1 MVGPKPK
8 PVRPLTAVKKPAEPK
23 VEKKK
28 TMAKIKKDD
37 VKVKSDTKPK
47 TDLTLETNDKV
58 VDLKEEQVCDFSCI
72 KLCSHLIVNYY
83 RLRLES
89 RRLRSFLT

>member
-37 VKVKSDTKPK
+37 VKVKSDTKP
-47 TDLTLETNDKV
+47 TADLTLDTNDKV
-58 VDLKEEQVCDFSCI
+58 VDLKEEQVCHFSC
-72 KLCSHLIVNYY
+72 
-83 RLRLES
+83 R
-89 RRLRSFLT
+89 

>member
-1 MVGPKPK
+1 MKK
-8 PVRPLTAVKKPAEPK
+8 TAEAK

-37 VKVKSDTKPK
+37 VKVKSETKPK
-47 TDLTLETNDKV
+47 TDLTPETNDKV

-72 KLCSHLIVNYY
+72 KLW
-83 RLRLES
+83 
-89 RRLRSFLT
+89 

>member
-8 PVRPLTAVKKPAEPK
+8 PVRPLTAVKKPAEAK

-37 VKVKSDTKPK
+37 VKVKSETKPK
-47 TDLTLETNDKV
+47 TDLTPETNDKV

-72 KLCSHLIVNYY
+72 KLW
-83 RLRLES
+83 
-89 RRLRSFLT
+89 

>member
-37 VKVKSDTKPK
+37 VKVKSDIKP
-47 TDLTLETNDKV
+47 TADPTSETNDKV
-58 VDLKEEQVCDFSCI
+58 VDLKEEQVCLFSCI
-72 KLCSHLIVNYY
+72 K
-83 RLRLES
+83 
-89 RRLRSFLT
+89 FW

>member
-8 PVRPLTAVKKPAEPK
+8 PVRPLTAVKKPAEAK

-37 VKVKSDTKPK
+37 VKVKSETKPK
-47 TDLTLETNDKV
+47 TDLSPETNDKV
-58 VDLKEEQVCDFSCI
+58 VDLKEEQV
-72 KLCSHLIVNYY
+72 VT
-83 RLRLES
+83 
-89 RRLRSFLT
+89 FLV

>member
-8 PVRPLTAVKKPAEPK
+8 PVRPLTAVKKPAEAK

-37 VKVKSDTKPK
+37 VKVKSDIKP
-47 TDLTLETNDKV
+47 TADLTSETNDKV
-58 VDLKEEQVCDFSCI
+58 VDLKEEQVCLFSCI
-72 KLCSHLIVNYY
+72 K
-83 RLRLES
+83 
-89 RRLRSFLT
+89 FW